1 MGYAIGIDIGTANT
15 RVAVFR
21 DGRVEVIPDKD
32 GRYSMPSYVA
42 FTERCRLFGSA
53 AKAQAASNPESTV
66 YGVKRVLGQRLEQW
80 QVDRYA
86 RISPNEVSL
95 KTPEQMTISVSY
107 KKLPHRLSPVQV
119 LGMLVARARA
129 NAEAYLGEPVKN
141 AVISVPAHFD
151 SGQRRD
157 VCDAALLAGV
167 NILHLGTSIESI
179 AQYYAFTT
187 QREDLNEDE
196 NSCVFLDFGAGFCN
210 VGLAVIEDDIV
221 ELIQCASDMSLGGE
235 DLIDRIH
242 DHFAAEI
249 WRKWGWDINT
259 DVRARRRLRVACEAA
274 MRELSSITSAQIY
287 IDSLY
292 GSQDFA
298 GHLSREK
305 LEELCQDLFHA
316 TITLVDHVLYK
327 TRWDN
332 CSVKNI
338 VIVGGCSRIPR
349 LQKVWSN
356 YFNSKPLVKVVNP
369 DEGEVLGS
377 ACKAAILSGLMCAPD
392 TLVLAT
398 VPFNVGVKTKEGIMR
413 TLIHRNQQCPVKYSR
428 KFQLSDFDLKP
439 HERPILQFYQGN
451 RQRARDNL
459 LIGTLDLS
467 ELLPSWNDNDCKTK
481 IEIITEHD
489 HRHQVTASAVLE
501 GNPSTLTAWQ
511 TMVPRN
517 HEVLRSLIAQAR
529 SYKEDDAMEDTIV
542 AERCALDLRLASL
555 AEFQSPAV
563 QTKRMASLLESLG
576 LLRNWLD
583 ELEYGSLADYRS
595 CHRSL
600 DDLERD
606 LKIEELREREI
617 TGLRSH
623 ADELRARL
631 LATTQTPKIGSLL
644 QSVDSVTQW
653 VEHNEQAEIQ
663 EYQNRLRSLM
673 AVSVELIT
681 LSEAPPSREST
692 PSIRSPQ
699 HPETGPRAQAN
710 GLRSFDELFP
720 ESGWDTKSKFTD
732 AEFEGI
738 ASYLRNTGH
747 QSWSKVP
754 RIYSVLRLIDQVEL
768 VEAFLQRDM
777 TDIWF
782 PFSDNTLPK
791 ALKQPY
797 RTQFLHAQ
805 EAVFSKA
812 LELERGTRLDD
823 KKLHRRHAHFSHG
836 EPLPFTVTA
845 VLGSGAHGFVDK
857 VVSTLSYREY
867 ARKRFKRTAINKKDV
882 RTFLNE
888 VKILKTLNNRHCIDM
903 VGSYS
908 DPRYFALIISPVA
921 ECNLD
926 KYYSLALADMDKR
939 SILQGFFG
947 CLAGTLDYLHSQKV
961 VHQDIKP
968 QNILVK
974 DNSHVLVTD
983 FGIARSWEG
992 LGRATTTADLDRTW
1006 LYAAPEVAR
1015 GGPKNETA
1023 DVWSL
1028 GCVFLEMCTV
1038 LKGRS
1043 PAEMRA
1049 FFKDHSDSTC
1059 FHDNAAAGHVASWV
1073 KSLREHPDSEPNP
1086 ALEWVEDMLLVEPL
1100 HRCRPFELFDRTVVT
1115 SERTG
1120 VLFCGACCRDRGES
1134 APESNDEHLDR
1145 WSEGDED
1152 T

>member
-151 SGQRRD
+151 SGQRQD

-167 NILHLGTSIESI
+167 NLLHLGTSIESI
-179 AQYYAFTT
+179 AEYYAFTT
-187 QREDLNEDE
+187 RREDLNEDE
-196 NSCVFLDFGAGFCN
+196 NPCVFLDFGAGFCN
-210 VGLAVIEDDIV
+210 VGLAVIQADIV

-249 WRKWGWDINT
+249 WRQWGWDINT

-316 TITLVDHVLYK
+316 TITLVDRVLYK
-327 TRWDN
+327 AKWDN

-338 VIVGGCSRIPR
+338 VIVGGCSRIPG

-377 ACKAAILSGLMCAPD
+377 ACKAAIISGLVGAPN

-398 VPFNVGVKTKEGIMR
+398 IPFNVGVKTKEGMMR
-413 TLIHRNQQCPVKYSR
+413 TLIHRNIKCPAKYSK
-428 KFQLSDFDLKP
+428 KFQLSDFDLEP

-451 RQRARDNL
+451 RQKARDNL

-467 ELLPSWNDNDCKTK
+467 ELLPGWNDSDCKTK

-489 HRHQVTASAVLE
+489 HRHQVKASAVLE
-501 GNPSTLTAWQ
+501 GKPTTLTAWQ

-517 HEVLRSLIAQAR
+517 HEVLGSLIAQAR
-529 SYKEDDAMEDTIV
+529 SYKEDDAMEETRV
-542 AERCALDLRLASL
+542 AERYALDLRLASL
-555 AEFQSPAV
+555 ADFQPPAV
-563 QTKRMASLLESLG
+563 QTKRMVSLLESLG

-583 ELEYGSLADYRS
+583 ELESGSLADYRS

-606 LKIEELREREI
+606 LKIEKSRGREI

-623 ADELRARL
+623 ADELRAKL
-631 LATTQTPKIGSLL
+631 LATTQTSKIVSLL

-653 VEHNEQAEIQ
+653 VEQNEQAEIQ
-663 EYQNRLRSLM
+663 EYQTRLRSLM

-699 HPETGPRAQAN
+699 HPDTGPRAEAN

-888 VKILKTLNNRHCIDM
+888 VKILKTLNNRHCIDL
-903 VGSYS
+903 VCLTYIPILLSPS
-908 DPRYFALIISPVA
+908 QLVVRWTRPLI
-921 ECNLD
+921 
-926 KYYSLALADMDKR
+926 
-939 SILQGFFG
+939 
-947 CLAGTLDYLHSQKV
+947 
-961 VHQDIKP
+961 
-968 QNILVK
+968 
-974 DNSHVLVTD
+974 
-983 FGIARSWEG
+983 
-992 LGRATTTADLDRTW
+992 
-1006 LYAAPEVAR
+1006 
-1015 GGPKNETA
+1015 
-1023 DVWSL
+1023 
-1028 GCVFLEMCTV
+1028 
-1038 LKGRS
+1038 
-1043 PAEMRA
+1043 
-1049 FFKDHSDSTC
+1049 
-1059 FHDNAAAGHVASWV
+1059 
-1073 KSLREHPDSEPNP
+1073 
-1086 ALEWVEDMLLVEPL
+1086 
-1100 HRCRPFELFDRTVVT
+1100 
-1115 SERTG
+1115 
-1120 VLFCGACCRDRGES
+1120 
-1134 APESNDEHLDR
+1134 
-1145 WSEGDED
+1145 
-1152 T
+1152 